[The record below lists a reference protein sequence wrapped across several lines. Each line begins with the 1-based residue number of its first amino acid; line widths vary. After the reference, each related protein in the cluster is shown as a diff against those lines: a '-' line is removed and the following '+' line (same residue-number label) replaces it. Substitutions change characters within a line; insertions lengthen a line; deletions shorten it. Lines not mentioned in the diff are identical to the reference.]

1 MNKRVLFCWENG
13 EGSGHV
19 VPYLALLES
28 LKARGWETAVPAR
41 NTAEVGARV
50 RASGAMLLQAPV
62 CMAIFPEL
70 EAQSFSTTELL
81 LQHGYGYEPTLNGIF
96 SSWLGF
102 MQTWQP
108 DLVIGS
114 GAPAS
119 HLAAQSLGIADIA
132 IGSGFYCPVAVSP
145 APLIR
150 PWYSGVEQRLAVSE
164 DRALLTINA
173 VMKSHGFARR
183 QFTMDMYHNVP
194 SLLCTFAEL
203 DHFGEFR
210 RDASYLGMLPPVS
223 ASSVAA
229 KTACAGEIFVYLRHN
244 ANIDPL
250 LAALAK
256 RDESTFVFMPN
267 ATPALR
273 NALAKKFVDRLTFLE
288 SAVDIATVLPS
299 AKLVVSNAGH
309 NLTLQTLLAGCP
321 LMLLPNHWEQ
331 ARVAELAV
339 KTGAAIQVL
348 PTERNPK
355 FGRLLD
361 QLLTTETFR
370 ESATAF
376 AERYKHCSPDAALSD
391 AVRLCEYQVAKQSPR
406 APATRGNL
414 MSVR

>member
-1 MNKRVLFCWENG
+1 MSKRVLFCWENG

-19 VPYLALLES
+19 VPYLSLLES
-28 LKARGWETAVPAR
+28 LKERGWETAVAAR

-70 EAQSFSTTELL
+70 DAQSFSTTELL

-96 SSWLGF
+96 SSWLGL
-102 MQTWQP
+102 MRSWQP

-132 IGSGFYCPVAVSP
+132 IGSGFNCPVAVSP

-150 PWYSGVEQRLAVSE
+150 PWYAGVEKRIAVSE
-164 DRALLTINA
+164 DRVLITLNA
-173 VMKSHGFARR
+173 VLKSHGFPRR
-183 QFTMDMYHNVP
+183 QFAMDMYSNVP

-210 RDASYLGMLPPVS
+210 RDASYLGMLPPMG
-223 ASSVAA
+223 ASSVS
-229 KTACAGEIFVYLRHN
+229 TGTTFAGQIFVYLRHHS
-244 ANIDPL
+244 NIDPL

-256 RDESTFVFMPN
+256 RQESTVVFMPN
-267 ATPALR
+267 VTATVR
-273 NALAKKFVDRLTFLE
+273 NELAAKFGARLNFLE
-288 SAVDIATVLPS
+288 SAIDIAAVLPT

-321 LMLLPNHWEQ
+321 LLLLPNHWEQ

-339 KTGAAIQVL
+339 KTGAGIQVL

-355 FGRLLD
+355 FSRLLD
-361 QLLTTETFR
+361 QLLTTETYR
-370 ESATAF
+370 DSATSF
-376 AERYKHCSPDAALSD
+376 ATRYTHHSPDAALSD
-391 AVRLCEYQVAKQSPR
+391 AVRLCENQAAKQSPR
-406 APATRGNL
+406 ASAMRGNL
-414 MSVR
+414 ISVR